1 MINKSSRAGSGPR
14 FVALRARA
22 ASLAQP
28 SLRAIGILGVCML
41 GLALWFVPV
50 GEKPVDSVV
59 AAATVTP
66 PEDGAWR
73 GFLAQLPA
81 PEEVQAFT
89 LAPALPAPGPAPF
102 EKAVLRLAK
111 RDTLAGLLADLDLDR
126 REIANAV
133 AALRPHL
140 DIRRLR
146 IGQAVHVTLH
156 RPEQADVPV
165 LQDLTIRPE
174 PQRQIMLERR
184 ELGGFRATEKMF
196 EVLKRVRHAAG
207 LIQGSLIASAQ
218 QVGLPPGALQ
228 EMLRAF
234 AWDVSFQ
241 HDLRAGDRFAAL
253 FEQLHTEDGRLVGT
267 GRLLWAELTTG
278 NGGKNLSIYRF
289 KPKSGREFFYT
300 ARGESVVRALL
311 RTPLDLARLTVSSTF
326 GFRRHPLL
334 GFTRLHAGVDFAA
347 PPGTPVLAAGDGR
360 VVQAGRNGGYGN
372 WVKIVHSGAL
382 STAYAHLRRIA
393 PGIRSGT
400 RVRQSQVIGFVG
412 STGLST
418 GPHLHFE
425 LQRSGKPVDPLSV
438 AHRSL
443 RARLAGAD
451 LTRFRQVVAEIDRL
465 RAAADSL

>member
-1 MINKSSRAGSGPR
+1 MIDKSSRAGFGLR
-14 FVALRARA
+14 FAAVRLRA
-22 ASLAQP
+22 ASAAQP
-28 SLRAIGILGVCML
+28 GLQVIGILGVCML
-41 GLALWFVPV
+41 GLALWLVPV
-50 GEKPVDSVV
+50 GERPIETV
-59 AAATVTP
+59 AAAVIADQP
-66 PEDGAWR
+66 SEGAWQD
-73 GFLAQLPA
+73 FLARLPA
-81 PEEVQAFT
+81 PQEVQTVA
-89 LAPALPAPGPAPF
+89 LVPAISAPAPAPF
-102 EKAVLRLAK
+102 EKAVLRLAN

-126 REIANAV
+126 REIASAV

-146 IGQAVHVTLH
+146 IGQAIHVTLH
-156 RPEQADVPV
+156 RPEESDAPV
-165 LQDLTIRPE
+165 LHELTIRPE
-174 PQRQIMLERR
+174 PQRQIVLERD
-184 ELGGFRATEKMF
+184 EPGGFRATEKMF
-196 EVLKRVRHAAG
+196 EILKQVRHATGA
-207 LIQGSLIASAQ
+207 IESSLIASAQ
-218 QVGLPPGALQ
+218 KLGLPQGALQ

-241 HDLRAGDRFAAL
+241 HDLKAGDRFAAL
-253 FEQLHTEDGRLVGT
+253 FEQRHTEDGRLVGA

-278 NGGKNLSIYRF
+278 NGGRSFSIYRF
-289 KPKSGREFFYT
+289 KPTSGREFFYT
-300 ARGESVVRALL
+300 AQGESVVRALL

-326 GFRRHPLL
+326 GLRRHPLL

-372 WVKIVHSGAL
+372 WVKIVHSAAL

-425 LQRSGKPVDPLSV
+425 LERNGKPVDPLSV
-438 AHRSL
+438 AHRSE

-465 RAAADSL
+465 RAAAESL